1 MQSPGPICG
10 VVGGFMADLGVG
22 GSAEPQ
28 DTPGLSSALTAAVD
42 STPHG
47 NGDCEMPVL

>member
-22 GSAEPQ
+22 GSAE
-28 DTPGLSSALTAAVD
+28 DTPGLSSALTAAMD
-42 STPHG
+42 STPHTS
-47 NGDCEMPVL
+47 GDSEMPVL